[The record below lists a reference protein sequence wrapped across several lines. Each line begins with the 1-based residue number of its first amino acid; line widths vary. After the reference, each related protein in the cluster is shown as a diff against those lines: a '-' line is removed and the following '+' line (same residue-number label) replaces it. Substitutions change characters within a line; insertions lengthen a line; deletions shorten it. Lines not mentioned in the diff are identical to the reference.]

1 MSENRFVGQLICDTC
16 GSDNHFETNEDKTYV
31 KCCACDRE
39 YFGGYNEL
47 LELNQTYIDERA
59 KVEGKKIIE
68 EQLKGIFK
76 NLK

>member
-1 MSENRFVGQLICDTC
+1 MSVIKFDGQLICDTC

-31 KCCACDRE
+31 KCCACGRE

-47 LELNQTYIDERA
+47 LELNRTYIEERA
-59 KVEGKKIIE
+59 KIEGEKIIKE
-68 EQLKGIFK
+68 KLKEIFK